1 MKASDLAEIPDPHTR
16 MVQATRFLR
25 WLAVTQREVTDLRD
39 EALRQ
44 CVDEHKETQLSVAES
59 LGLANQ
65 RISQLVKRARL
76 KYEASSPPFPIS
88 QRSPRR

>member
-1 MKASDLAEIPDPHTR
+1 MKASDLAHIPDPHSR

-25 WLAVTQREVTDLRD
+25 WLEITQQEVTDLRD

-44 CVDEHKETQLSVAES
+44 CVDEHKETQVSVAES

-65 RISQLVKRARL
+65 RVHQLLKRARA
-76 KYEASSPPFPIS
+76 KHEATSAPFANG
-88 QRSPRR
+88 